1 MIVGKSFDENPWE
14 RDAIVCDDC
23 GAEMTEEISEDD
35 NQPYFLLLSPPPS
48 PSLGFWGATSKRLTS
63 Q

>member
-35 NQPYFLLLSPPPS
+35 NQPYLICLE
-48 PSLGFWGATSKRLTS
+48 WATSKRLTS

>member
-23 GAEMTEEISEDD
+23 GAEMTEEMAAFIKKLTVDGLYAE
-35 NQPYFLLLSPPPS
+35 
-48 PSLGFWGATSKRLTS
+48 ATGDEIELFDQLFETMEA
-63 Q
+63 